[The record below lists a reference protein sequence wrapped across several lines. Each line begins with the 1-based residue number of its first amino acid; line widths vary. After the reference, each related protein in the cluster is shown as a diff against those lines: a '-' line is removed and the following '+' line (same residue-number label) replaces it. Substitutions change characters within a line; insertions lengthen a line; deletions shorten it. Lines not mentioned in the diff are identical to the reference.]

1 MKKIKVVIP
10 VRQGSQRIKNKN
22 FKPFGDKSLL
32 EYKINMV
39 KKLPVD
45 DIIVNTD
52 SEYAIKIAKR
62 EGVNYHKRAPYYAS
76 SECTNSE
83 HHIHIAEVT
92 NSDYTMITSVTS
104 PLIKLE
110 TYIEAIDIFNNIQND
125 SLVSVN
131 CVQDYLWYNEKP
143 LNYSLDNDLHSQQ
156 LPKYYKPT
164 FGIVLFKNS
173 EVKKYKNWLCGDPYL
188 YEVSDIE
195 SIDIDNEIDF
205 DFAEFLF
212 TKNKKHEKC

>member
-10 VRQGSQRIKNKN
+10 VRQGSERIKNKN
-22 FKPFGDKSLL
+22 FKSFGGKSLL
-32 EYKINMV
+32 EHKIDIV
-39 KKLPVD
+39 KNLPVD

-52 SEYAIKIAKR
+52 SEYAIEIAKR
-62 EGVNYHKRAPYYAS
+62 ERVNYHKRDKYYAS
-76 SECTNSE
+76 SECPNSE
-83 HHIHIAEVT
+83 HHIHMAEVT
-92 NSDYTMITSVTS
+92 DSEYTMIASVTS

-110 TYIEAIDIFNNIQND
+110 TYIEALDIFNNITND

-131 CVQDYLWYNEKP
+131 CIQDYLWYNGKP

-164 FGIVLFKNS
+164 FGIVIFKNS
-173 EVKKYKNWLCGDPYL
+173 EVSKNKNWLGGNPYF

-195 SIDIDNEIDF
+195 SIDIDNDIDF
-205 DFAEFLF
+205 EFAEFLF
-212 TKNKKHEKC
+212 NK